1 MEVTF
6 LRNYKEFIKGET
18 AEINDTEELSYL
30 VNTGTIADI
39 TEEKEEEIEPVLP
52 ESEEIEEEIQSV
64 LVESKEKEEEGT
76 TEVKPKSKKEKK

>member
-18 AEINDTEELSYL
+18 SEINDTEELSYL

-52 ESEEIEEEIQSV
+52 ESEEIEEEIQSA

-76 TEVKPKSKKEKK
+76 TEVKPKSKKGKK

>member
-6 LRNYKEFIKGET
+6 LRNYKEFIKGEI

-30 VNTGTIADI
+30 LNTGTIADI
-39 TEEKEEEIEPVLP
+39 TEEKEEEIQPVLP

-76 TEVKPKSKKEKK
+76 TEVKPKSKKGKK

>member
-30 VNTGTIADI
+30 VNTGTIANI
-39 TEEKEEEIEPVLP
+39 TEEKEEIEPVLP
-52 ESEEIEEEIQSV
+52 ESKGIEEE
-64 LVESKEKEEEGT
+64 ES
-76 TEVKPKSKKEKK
+76 TEVKPKSKKGKK

>member
-6 LRNYKEFIKGET
+6 LRNYKEFIKGEIS
-18 AEINDTEELSYL
+18 EINDTEELSYL

-39 TEEKEEEIEPVLP
+39 TEEKEEIEPVLP
-52 ESEEIEEEIQSV
+52 ESEEIEEEIQSA

-76 TEVKPKSKKEKK
+76 TEVKPKSKKGKK